1 MSPSTQEKIS
11 PAFESFLAESGNND
25 KRDAIVIYRS
35 ASNDLP
41 PLRGR
46 LKSLK
51 EKLADIAARANAQ
64 STAHQQVQA
73 QLFETYE
80 RESLRRMP
88 KSKPQHLAMT
98 GIGSAAF
105 PAAKME
111 VTRATLPALAKQ
123 QDVVAILP
131 NQRVSLIGPKEI
143 NYQDLA
149 SSEAKS
155 GYTWGLQEL
164 GVPELWATTR
174 GAQINVAVLDT
185 GVYGEHPA
193 LKGRVK
199 DFVMVDPLG
208 RRIETNISFDAGRH
222 GTHVCGTIAGG
233 KTANGVSIGVA
244 PEAQLLVG
252 AVLVGDATLM
262 TIFEGLSWAIEK
274 GADIVNMSLGFQYYE
289 PQFALIFDMLIEQ
302 YGILPVAAIG
312 NENHGST
319 SSPGNV
325 RNAFSVGALEK
336 LSPKRF
342 EIASFSSGASL
353 FFPGEAPVHKPD
365 IVAPGVQVYSC
376 IPPEKRSGG
385 DFDYTYMDGTSMA
398 TPHIAGVVALLMS
411 AYPDIEPERIIE
423 VLKETARHPQGAAK
437 RPDNRWG
444 YGLIQP
450 LEAMKALAS

>member
-1 MSPSTQEKIS
+1 MSPSPQEKIS
-11 PAFESFLAESGNND
+11 PAFEPFLAESGNND
-25 KRDAIVIYRS
+25 KRDAIVIYRPTN
-35 ASNDLP
+35 NDSP

-46 LKSLK
+46 LKNLK
-51 EKLADIAARANAQ
+51 EKLADIKARASAQ
-64 STAHQQVQA
+64 STVHQQTQA
-73 QLFETYE
+73 QLFETYQQ
-80 RESLRRMP
+80 ESLKRMP
-88 KSKPQHLAMT
+88 KAKPQHLTMT

-105 PAAKME
+105 PAAKIE

-131 NQRVSLIGPKEI
+131 NQRVSLIRPKEI
-143 NYQDLA
+143 SYQDLA
-149 SSEAKS
+149 NSEAKA

-164 GVPELWATTR
+164 GVPELWTTTR

-185 GVYGEHPA
+185 GVYGDHPA
-193 LKGRVK
+193 LKGRLK

-208 RRIETNISFDAGRH
+208 RRIETNASFDAGSH

-233 KTANGVSIGVA
+233 KTTDGVSIGVA

-252 AVLVGDATLM
+252 AVLVGDASLQ

-289 PQFALIFDMLIEQ
+289 PQFALVFDMLIEQ
-302 YGILPVAAIG
+302 GILPVAAIG

-319 SSPGNV
+319 SSPGNA
-325 RNAFSVGALEK
+325 RNALSVGALEK
-336 LSPKRF
+336 MSAKQV
-342 EIASFSSGASL
+342 EVASFSSGASL
-353 FFPGEAPVHKPD
+353 IFPGEAPIHKPD

-376 IPPEKRSGG
+376 IPPEKRPEGV
-385 DFDYTYMDGTSMA
+385 FDYTYMDGTSMA
-398 TPHIAGVVALLMS
+398 TPHTAGVAALLMS
-411 AYPDIEPERIIE
+411 VYPDIEPERIIE
-423 VLKETARHPQGAAK
+423 VLKETARHPHGAAK

-450 LEAMKALAS
+450 LEALRALAS

>member
-11 PAFESFLAESGNND
+11 PAFEPFLAESGNND

-35 ASNDLP
+35 ATNELP
-41 PLRGR
+41 PLRVR
-46 LKSLK
+46 LRNLK
-51 EKLADIAARANAQ
+51 EKMADIAARANLQ

-73 QLFETYE
+73 QLFATYGQ
-80 RESLRRMP
+80 ESLRRMP
-88 KSKPQHLAMT
+88 KAKPQHLAMT

-105 PAAKME
+105 PVAMME

-131 NQRVSLIGPKEI
+131 NQRVSLIRPKEI

-155 GYTWGLQEL
+155 GYTWGLQDL

-174 GAQINVAVLDT
+174 GAEINVAVLDT

-193 LKGRVK
+193 LQGRVK

-208 RRIETNISFDAGRH
+208 RRIVTDKSFDSGSH

-233 KTANGVSIGVA
+233 KTADGVCIGVA

-252 AVLVGDATLM
+252 AVLVGDATLL

-274 GADIVNMSLGFQYYE
+274 GADIINMSLGLQYYE
-289 PQFALIFDMLIEQ
+289 PQFALVFDMLIEQ
-302 YGILPVAAIG
+302 GILPVAAIG

-319 SSPGNV
+319 SSPGNA
-325 RNAFSVGALEK
+325 RNVLSVGALEK
-336 LSPKRF
+336 LPAKQV
-342 EIASFSSGASL
+342 EVASFSSGASL
-353 FFPGEAPVHKPD
+353 IFPGEAPIHKPD

-376 IPPEKRSGG
+376 IPPEKKPGG
-385 DFDYTYMDGTSMA
+385 VFDYTYMDGTSMA
-398 TPHIAGVVALLMS
+398 TPHTAGVAALLMS
-411 AYPDIEPERIIE
+411 AYPDVQPERIIE
-423 VLKETARHPQGAAK
+423 VLKETAHHPQGAEK

-444 YGLIQP
+444 FGLIQP
-450 LEAMKALAS
+450 SEALKALAS